1 MTLVQHPPVRRSLTA
16 KPIVS
21 VAIMLSLAIG
31 VEGCAPGSKLAPL
44 PPATDAGY
52 VLGPSDQIR
61 VITYNEPQLT
71 NTFTVGDQGTIA
83 FPLIGT
89 VHAAGM
95 AANEVAS
102 TISTSLV
109 QKKLLSDPSVSV
121 EITQY
126 RPIFV
131 LGEVSHPGQ
140 YPYQPGMTM
149 LSGVALAGGFTYRAI
164 TGYAGAVRSQGE
176 EAGHAIEGKVGRATY
191 LQPGDVITIYERYF

>member
-1 MTLVQHPPVRRSLTA
+1 MTFVKHLPGRQSSTA
-16 KPIVS
+16 RPIASIV
-21 VAIMLSLAIG
+21 IMLSVAVGIQ
-31 VEGCAPGSKLAPL
+31 GCAPGSKLAPL
-44 PPATDAGY
+44 PPATSAGY

-71 NTFTVGDQGTIA
+71 NTFTVGDNGTID

-95 AANEVAS
+95 PANDIAA
-102 TISTSLV
+102 TISTALV
-109 QKKLLSDPSVSV
+109 NKKLLSEPSVSV

-149 LSGVALAGGFTYRAI
+149 LSGVAMAGGFTYRAI

>member
-21 VAIMLSLAIG
+21 VAIMLSLAVG
-31 VEGCAPGSKLAPL
+31 VQGCAPGSKLAPL

-95 AANEVAS
+95 AANDIAS
-102 TISTSLV
+102 TISTALV

-149 LSGVALAGGFTYRAI
+149 LSGVALAGGIHLPRDHRLCRR
-164 TGYAGAVRSQGE
+164 GQE
-176 EAGHAIEGKVGRATY
+176 
-191 LQPGDVITIYERYF
+191 PG